1 MTPGLYRIAASLLLE
16 GLQPAWVHS
25 LKAEP
30 QNWRKSGLKR
40 GGLRTLQVNGAIRRI
55 KPQNRNLP
63 ATWTAGGAYPAFVR
77 AVDVVGER
85 MRAQRGRV

>member
-1 MTPGLYRIAASLLLE
+1 LD

-30 QNWRKSGLKR
+30 QNWRSSGLKR
-40 GGLRTLQVNGAIRRI
+40 SGLRTLQLNGAIRRI
-55 KPQNRNLP
+55 KPQNRDEA
-63 ATWTAGGAYPAFVR
+63 ATWTPGGAYPAFVR

-85 MRAQRGRV
+85 MRAKGGP